1 MDLDISPTS
10 NTSNSLNP
18 ISSKC
23 ALKRLLEK
31 LEETSADDEDDIADT
46 VDVFSHHMSS
56 AENFLLV
63 NSGPATP
70 ALSCKH
76 NTDESYKE
84 ISINSSIIR
93 KPTNPKESKER
104 SYIKSVSEK
113 VPTKAPCLVTKCKKD
128 IKKNSEETSISAID
142 EKSQAKIVE
151 KDLDMKQKLNEEKI
165 KDRRK
170 ENRKENTTCNA
181 VTEDIS
187 CSEQAPNGEELSKLE
202 ELRTTLMG

>member
-10 NTSNSLNP
+10 NTRNSLNP

-23 ALKRLLEK
+23 ALKRLLEE
-31 LEETSADDEDDIADT
+31 LEDTFADDEDDITDT
-46 VDVFSHHMSS
+46 VDVFSHHRSS
-56 AENFLLV
+56 AQNSLLV
-63 NSGPATP
+63 DPESLPIQKKAKKYLPNVS
-70 ALSCKH
+70 LRKYQQKH
-76 NTDESYKE
+76 HVWSQNAK
-84 ISINSSIIR
+84 R
-93 KPTNPKESKER
+93 M
-104 SYIKSVSEK
+104 
-113 VPTKAPCLVTKCKKD
+113 KK
-128 IKKNSEETSISAID
+128 ISEETSTSAIN

-165 KDRRK
+165 KDRRE

-187 CSEQAPNGEELSKLE
+187 CSEQIPNGEELSKLE